1 MKSSGWVAGM
11 LERSLESDNS
21 TRRLRL
27 AVSLFQLTDCLW
39 PSNDERLYRLQAAY
53 WEFGKKVMFD
63 VMAISSTRFRYNWF
77 DKIGI
82 RIRQHL
88 STKSFAV
95 FDKKFCCFRQNVS
108 TKIGSTKPFDKKRF
122 SIRQTVRQN
131 RSTKIVSIFDKN
143 VFYGKAWWF
152 LIIFG
157 PTMALV
163 CFWLT
168 ELGVRKCVPRTVG
181 LDIFV
186 EVCWAFCRSS
196 RLDFARLSGDCV
208 GGWQCDRKGGCFGSV
223 VASPDTG
230 VLYFTHR
237 TTRCEWSVVF
247 IVRTVFTNKP

>member
-1 MKSSGWVAGM
+1 MWW
-11 LERSLESDNS
+11 R
-21 TRRLRL
+21 
-27 AVSLFQLTDCLW
+27 FHPQ
-39 PSNDERLYRLQAAY
+39 
-53 WEFGKKVMFD
+53 EFGIFG
-63 VMAISSTRFRYNWF
+63 STKSASEF
-77 DKIGI
+77 DKIF
-82 RIRQHL
+82 RQKVL
-88 STKSFAV
+88 PFSTKC
-95 FDKKFCCFRQNVS
+95 FDKNR
-108 TKIGSTKPFDKKRF
+108 FDKTVRQKRF

-143 VFYGKAWWF
+143 VFYGKAWWI

-157 PTMALV
+157 PKMALV
-163 CFWLT
+163 CFLLT
-168 ELGVRKCVPRTVG
+168 ELGVRKGVPRTVG
-181 LDIFV
+181 LDICV

-223 VASPDTG
+223 VATPDTG